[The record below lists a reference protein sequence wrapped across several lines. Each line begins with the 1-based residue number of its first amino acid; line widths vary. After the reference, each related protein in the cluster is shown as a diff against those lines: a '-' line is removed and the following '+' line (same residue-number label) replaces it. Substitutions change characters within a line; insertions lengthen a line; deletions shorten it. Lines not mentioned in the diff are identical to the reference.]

1 MMLYLEV
8 PIAVAM
14 VSLLP
19 LYAVGFQFLVSLA
32 GLFDFA
38 RAYKFRLGGRDLT
51 RLTLGFLPYQFLL
64 SISALRAVLRE
75 YRGAT
80 NWEKTAHSGVH
91 RAPAEKKIFYPT
103 YPGANRLPANE
114 KTLFPGVRPADVVF
128 RIGLDT
134 LFREAVDRLNVERG
148 SVMVFDPRR
157 NAFSIKASRG
167 LPEQIVRLAKVGVG
181 GGVAGW
187 VAQNKRPVVIE
198 EQQAPRDLRDRLT
211 QPDLLSSIV
220 LPIER
225 DGETAAVI
233 SLSSKKKKLRDED
246 LRWCSD
252 RAEEL
257 LNREPNVLLT

>member
-1 MMLYLEV
+1 V
-8 PIAVAM
+8 PLGVAM

-38 RAYKFRLGGRDLT
+38 RTYRFRIGVRDLV
-51 RLTLGFLPYQFLL
+51 RLAVGFLPYQFLL

-91 RAPAEKKIFYPT
+91 RGPAEKKIFYPA
-103 YPGANRLPANE
+103 YPGADRLPANE
-114 KTLFPGVRPADVVF
+114 KTIFPGVRPADVIF
-128 RIGLDT
+128 RIGLDA
-134 LFREAVDRLNVERG
+134 LFREAVNRLNVERG
-148 SVMVFDPRR
+148 SVMVFDPKR
-157 NAFSIKASRG
+157 NAFFIKASRG

-181 GGVAGW
+181 ERVVGW
-187 VAQNKRPVVIE
+187 VAQNKRPVVIDG
-198 EQQAPRDLRDRLT
+198 QQAPRELRDRLT
-211 QPDLLSSIV
+211 SPDLLSSIV

-233 SLSSKKKKLRDED
+233 SFSSKEKKLGEDD
-246 LRWCSD
+246 LRWLKD

-257 LNREPNVLLT
+257 LNREPDALLA

>member
-1 MMLYLEV
+1 MR
-8 PIAVAM
+8 
-14 VSLLP
+14 
-19 LYAVGFQFLVSLA
+19 LA
-32 GLFDFA
+32 
-38 RAYKFRLGGRDLT
+38 
-51 RLTLGFLPYQFLL
+51 LGFLPYQFLL

-91 RAPAEKKIFYPT
+91 RGPAEKKIFYPA
-103 YPGANRLPANE
+103 YPGADRLPANE

-148 SVMVFDPRR
+148 SMMVFDPKR

-198 EQQAPRDLRDRLT
+198 GQQAPRDLRGRLT

-233 SLSSKKKKLRDED
+233 SLSSKKKKLGNED